1 MIWAAFRVKRTFCLG
16 RRALDTAIV
25 YVMLFFRCLSFG
37 AERCVV
43 VATFTADNY

>member
-25 YVMLFFRCLSFG
+25 YVMLFFRCLSVA

-43 VATFTADNY
+43 VATFTAGNY